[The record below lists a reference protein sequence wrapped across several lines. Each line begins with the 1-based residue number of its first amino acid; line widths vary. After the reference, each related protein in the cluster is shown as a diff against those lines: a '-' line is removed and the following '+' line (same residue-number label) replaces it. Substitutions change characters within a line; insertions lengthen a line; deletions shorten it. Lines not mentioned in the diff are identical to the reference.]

1 LFTQNF
7 LDFSALILYNDF
19 LGKCYFWK
27 VMIMKIRII
36 AGVVVLSLLMAAS
49 GFADTLDEYDP
60 NRTEQHTILMSASPY
75 VTKTPSGNS
84 ALALPGT
91 PADIEDFVIGTTPGN
106 TNPSYPLS
114 PPHNIYAYMIT
125 DPCTSGP
132 KKKAMIDTGNHNTE
146 TSGSWAFQGM
156 VDFFVSADPEAD
168 WLRKHVEFYI
178 YPLVNPDG
186 RYTATGRGNPEMTAE
201 GFGTDHNRVWHTQGQ
216 GLSTIDALTTA
227 MIADTGGDVHFAFDY
242 HGAGSTFFYLIPS
255 LLDCPYV
262 EAFGERESSIPPT
275 LRPGDYRMTR
285 LWVMRPEG
293 LNAEFSFVPENDKT
307 GTVAQ
312 RLDLGKEYGL
322 SIYDV
327 MDPNSDYLKLKKES
341 ENWLV
346 NNLEVQV
353 QTGELV
359 GFWNFDDGT
368 ADDSSGNGHHGTL
381 VQSGGGTSVNI
392 VYDGDRDSNVLELNN
407 PVGHTINSVVDCG
420 GAGSW
425 ADIRSRISIA
435 LWVKVDTFHASNQ
448 YLLTKG
454 NTYQLTRSGTTNAMR
469 SYMDGL
475 SDTALSSSAT
485 VNDGGWHQVAVTYD
499 SNSSERII
507 YIDGEDSGS
516 DAPSGLLNVH
526 TGTFVI
532 GGRLNSSYDH
542 RGWDGR
548 VDDVRLYD
556 YVLTPDDVDLLYQGS
571 EPCGPQPLIICT
583 ENPDGDWNDDC
594 KVNFL
599 DFQFLASDWLE
610 WPIYG
615 EGVGVSEYYS
625 NNVSSYV
632 AIDATWSH
640 KINGGDNRILVVAI
654 AAEDDSESDLAIA
667 SVKYNNVEMNIVPG
681 SGVTVGTGTKVK
693 TVLYYLL
700 EEDLPEPGYY
710 NVAVTYAANDV
721 AQRLG
726 GSVSRAN
733 VAQQA
738 PEAVATNSNTGQDTI
753 STNITTVT
761 ADAWVV
767 DVVACDDEGSF
778 STTTGGMTEQ
788 WDVNGDDAGSTAA
801 GATKLPASAGLTTM
815 SWSYS
820 SGANMLAHSI
830 AAFETLD

>member
-1 LFTQNF
+1 
-7 LDFSALILYNDF
+7 
-19 LGKCYFWK
+19 
-27 VMIMKIRII
+27 MIMKVRII
-36 AGVVVLSLLMAAS
+36 AVGVLVVLLSAAS
-49 GFADTLDEYDP
+49 GFADDLYEYDP
-60 NRTEQHTILMSASPY
+60 NRTEQHTILMSSSPY

-91 PADIEDFVIGTTPGN
+91 PAEIEDFVIGTTPGN
-106 TNPSYPLS
+106 VSDPYVPA
-114 PPHNIYAYMIT
+114 HNIYAYKIT

-132 KKKAMIDTGNHNTE
+132 KKKAVIDTGNHNTE
-146 TSGSWAFQGM
+146 TGGSWAFQGM
-156 VDFFVSADPEAD
+156 VDFLVSADPEAD

-201 GFGTDHNRVWHTQGQ
+201 GFGDDHNRVWHTRGQ

-227 MIADTGGDVHFAFDY
+227 MRADTGNDADYYFDF
-242 HGAGSTFFYLIPS
+242 HGGSPDFFYIMPS
-255 LLDCPYV
+255 QIDCPYV
-262 EAFGERESSIPPT
+262 KAFTEREPSVPPT
-275 LRPGDYRMTR
+275 LRPADYRNSR
-285 LWVMRPEG
+285 IWGLRPDPEG
-293 LNAEFSFVPENDKT
+293 VNAEFSCTPENDKK
-307 GTVAQ
+307 GTVQ
-312 RLDLGKEYGL
+312 DKLDLGKSYGL
-322 SIYDV
+322 TIYDV
-327 MDPNSDYLKLKKES
+327 LDPNSDYLKLKRES

-346 NNLEVQV
+346 SNLEE

-359 GFWNFDDGT
+359 SWWNFDDGT

-392 VYDGDRDSNVLELNN
+392 VYDGDRGNNVLELNN
-407 PVGHTINSVVDCG
+407 PAGHTINSVVDCG

-425 ADIRSRISIA
+425 ADIRTRITIA
-435 LWVKVDTFHASNQ
+435 LWVKVDTFHIGNQ

-454 NTYQLTRSGTTNAMR
+454 ATYQLTRSGTTNAMR

-485 VNDGGWHQVAVTYD
+485 VNDGSWHHVAVTYD
-499 SNSSERII
+499 SDSSERTI

-516 DAPSGLLNVH
+516 DTPSGLLNVH
-526 TGTFVI
+526 TESFVI
-532 GGRLNSSYDH
+532 GGRLNNSYDH

-548 VDDVRLYD
+548 IDDDRLYD
-556 YVLTPDDVDLLYQGS
+556 YTLTPDDVDLIYQGS
-571 EPCGPQPLIICT
+571 EPCEPQPLIICT
-583 ENPDGDWNDDC
+583 EKPDGDWNDDC

-599 DFQFLASDWLE
+599 DFQILAADWLE
-610 WPIYG
+610 WPVYD
-615 EGVGVSEYYS
+615 EGISANEFYS
-625 NNVSSYV
+625 DNISPSYE
-632 AIDATWSH
+632 AIDATWTH
-640 KINGGDNRILVVAI
+640 NIGGGDNRVLVVAL
-654 AAEDDSESDLAIA
+654 AAEDDNDIDLAIS
-667 SVKYNNVEMNIVPG
+667 SVKYNNVEMNVVPD
-681 SGVTVGTGTKVK
+681 SNVTVGTGTKVK

-700 EEDLPEPGYY
+700 EEDLPEPGYHT
-710 NVAVTYAANDV
+710 VAVLYAANDV

-726 GSVSRAN
+726 GSISRAN

-738 PEAVATNSNTGQDTI
+738 PEAVVTNSNTGQDTI

-761 ADAWVV
+761 ANAWVV
-767 DVVACDDEGSF
+767 DVVACDDQGSF

-788 WDVNGDDAGSTAA
+788 WDVNGDDAYSTAA
-801 GATKLPASAGLTTM
+801 GATKSPASAGQTTM